1 MPELLGELVHQ
12 GERPAGVL
20 ANPHHPLTAEHDKV
34 GRAEDV
40 EADEEGA
47 LAREAGRRPTKP
59 RLHPVAGRLL
69 GGGEQ
74 EHAEALGRALD
85 EGPRDREQRHDSG
98 PVVVRA
104 WRDATPPDVSE
115 DGEPTDRR
123 DHSGLRE
130 PPFAGGRSQR
140 DRRRNGS
147 DRAADHGWAGVRAL
161 RDQTREATLDRLGD
175 LRIEDQPT
183 VGRVVVG
190 AQHDRT
196 LGVRGTKLGEHR
208 ASAGPSEARSAGAD
222 PQAAAGHRGRRRR
235 RLPPE
240 PRRAS
245 CGREERAAPA
255 TSPAAAAIPSGHQ
268 NVPWAG
274 SDSIPASI
282 PSRRSS
288 AANHS
293 AASRSPGDALGR
305 WIAQSSSRRRRS
317 QPESRCGRTPAVAR
331 LRTRPWRRGTLAA

>member
-1 MPELLGELVHQ
+1 MPSSSASSSSQ

-47 LAREAGRRPTKP
+47 LAREAWRRPTKP

-85 EGPRDREQRHDSG
+85 EGPCDREQRHDPG

-104 WRDATPPDVSE
+104 WRDAAPPDVCE
-115 DGEPTDRR
+115 DGEPPDRG

-161 RDQTREATLDRLGD
+161 RDQAREAPLDRLGD

-196 LGVRGTKLGEHR
+196 LGVRGTKLGEHLCPPALRKHGAQAPAPKRRQVIEGGGAGGCRQSR
-208 ASAGPSEARSAGAD
+208 AEHPVAAQSGGAAD
-222 PQAAAGHRGRRRR
+222 QSGRRRDPKRPPECSVGRLGLDPRLDPQPAKLGGQPLR
-235 RLPPE
+235 RL
-240 PRRAS
+240 AL
-245 CGREERAAPA
+245 
-255 TSPAAAAIPSGHQ
+255 
-268 NVPWAG
+268 AG
-274 SDSIPASI
+274 
-282 PSRRSS
+282 
-288 AANHS
+288 
-293 AASRSPGDALGR
+293 
-305 WIAQSSSRRRRS
+305 
-317 QPESRCGRTPAVAR
+317 GRTRAFDRAELVEKTPVPA
-331 LRTRPWRRGTLAA
+331 